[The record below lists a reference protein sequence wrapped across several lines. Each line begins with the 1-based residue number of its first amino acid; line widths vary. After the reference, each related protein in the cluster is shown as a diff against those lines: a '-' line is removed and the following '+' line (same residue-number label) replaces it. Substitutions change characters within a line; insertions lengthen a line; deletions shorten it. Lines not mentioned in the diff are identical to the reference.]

1 MTAGYGVD
9 AQLRGVPRAPPRHQ
23 APQREKAEPISAHLP
38 WGHLDHCKTPK
49 WSLPPHS
56 PRPPSIPRTSGPL
69 PSGNCL
75 DVPLGL
81 PDGVQPLQGRP
92 VPPPSP
98 ELRPRT
104 TPRLADPR
112 CTFYVHASLPLPTL
126 MPLPQLLFLPVTIG
140 RAPTHPTRPSLSDAT
155 SGMPGGSCN
164 TLIKILMS
172 PFLQLFTSL

>member
-1 MTAGYGVD
+1 MTAGYGAE

-49 WSLPPHS
+49 WGLPPRS

-69 PSGNCL
+69 PSGNSL
-75 DVPLGL
+75 AVLLGL
-81 PDGVQPLQGRP
+81 PDGVQLLQGRP
-92 VPPPSP
+92 V
-98 ELRPRT
+98 LRPRT

-112 CTFYVHASLPLPTL
+112 CTFYVRVSLPLP
-126 MPLPQLLFLPVTIG
+126 MPVPLPQMLSPPVTIG
-140 RAPTHPTRPSLSDAT
+140 RTPTHPTRPSLSDAA
-155 SGMPGGSCN
+155 SRMPGGSHN

-172 PFLQLFTSL
+172 PLLQLFTSL